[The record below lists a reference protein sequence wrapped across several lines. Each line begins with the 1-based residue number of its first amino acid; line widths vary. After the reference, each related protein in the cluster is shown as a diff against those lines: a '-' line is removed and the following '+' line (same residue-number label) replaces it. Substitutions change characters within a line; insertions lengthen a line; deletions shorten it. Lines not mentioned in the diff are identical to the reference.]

1 MALSGDGGR
10 DRPLRSW
17 KEIAS
22 FFGKDQRTVKRW
34 EAARGLPVHRVPG
47 GNRASVY
54 AYPSELEHWLRN
66 DQTEARDESL
76 PATHAAEPEAE
87 EEPARQAADVIPAI
101 AAAAASRR
109 SRLWRAAAG
118 GVAAALLVLSPMVYF
133 SLSES
138 PRSQPGTERLSD
150 DPAARDL
157 YLSGNFQLAQ
167 RTPRGLR
174 RAVQLFTQSIAND
187 PEFAAAYAGLAKA
200 YALLVQ
206 YRVLPGDDAYPLAR
220 AAAERALK
228 LDPDLPAAYAAL
240 GLTAFYGDRNFAESR
255 RLLERAMQI
264 DPHSAET
271 FHWLAMTAVLTG
283 AFDEAMAAILRAQE
297 LDPDSRAIL
306 ANKGQILYRSGQ
318 LDQAARLLEQFVE
331 STPDYAAPHFYLT
344 DIYMLQGRFQDAL
357 RHGLIAAGL
366 TNNAAMRGIYE
377 AAEAGYR
384 RGGQA
389 GLLEDMLEAECEFY
403 RQGEMSAYRVAKTL
417 ARLGRDEEAMR
428 LLASA
433 VTAKES
439 DALLLKIDPV
449 FTGLRSDPRFAD
461 LLVGIGHTADYPVP
475 SVALADP
482 LPSPAKE
489 APH

>member
-1 MALSGDGGR
+1 
-10 DRPLRSW
+10 
-17 KEIAS
+17 
-22 FFGKDQRTVKRW
+22 
-34 EAARGLPVHRVPG
+34 VPG

-66 DQTEARDESL
+66 DHTEVRDESL
-76 PATHAAEPEAE
+76 PAIPAAEFEAEEGEEAE
-87 EEPARQAADVIPAI
+87 EEPARQAPGVMPAP
-101 AAAAASRR
+101 AAVASPR
-109 SRLWRAAAG
+109 SRLWRLAAG
-118 GVAAALLVLSPMVYF
+118 GMAAVLLVLSPMVYF
-133 SLSES
+133 SLAES

-264 DPHSAET
+264 DPQSAET
-271 FHWLAMTAVLTG
+271 FHWLALTTVLTG
-283 AFDEAMAAILRAQE
+283 AFDEAMEAILRAQE
-297 LDPDSRAIL
+297 LDPHSRAIL

-318 LDQAARLLEQFVE
+318 LDQAARLLDQFVE

-344 DIYMLQGRFQDAL
+344 DIYMVQGRFQDAL

-366 TNNAAMRGIYE
+366 TNNDAMRGVYE

-384 RGGQA
+384 RNGQA
-389 GLLEDMLEAECEFY
+389 GLMEDMLKAECEFY
-403 RQGEMSAYRVAKTL
+403 RQGEISAYRVAKTL
-417 ARLGRDEEAMR
+417 ARLGRDEEAMG
-428 LLASA
+428 LLASS
-433 VTAKES
+433 VTAKEP

-449 FTGLRSDPRFAD
+449 FTRLRSDPRFAD
-461 LLVGIGHTADYPVP
+461 LLIGIGHTADYPAP
-475 SVALADP
+475 SVALADS
-482 LPSPAKE
+482 LPSPGTE
-489 APH
+489 APR